1 MSSAKVVIRVK
12 YKDVKIKGTYNKNT
26 ILNSKMY
33 DIMFPDG
40 AVFQY
45 VENIIVENIYSQVYS
60 NNHHTLLLK

>member
-26 ILNSKMY
+26 ILDSRVY

-40 AVFQY
+40 ADFQY
-45 VENIIVENIYSQVYS
+45 VANIIA
-60 NNHHTLLLK
+60 